1 MHNPLEC
8 QITINHCRVS
18 LMHHVSDTINDPFK
32 RIIAK
37 VMLYEGVVEKH
48 LTTINQIKIIIFT
61 YIITKMRGVIVQF

>member
-1 MHNPLEC
+1 
-8 QITINHCRVS
+8 
-18 LMHHVSDTINDPFK
+18 MHHVSDTINDPLK

-37 VMLYEGVVEKH
+37 IMLYEGIVEKH